1 MNNTTKPYR
10 RGVQIVRP
18 FSHKEDALISQLR
31 IDGHGTVVIAEA
43 VFMECGVLRS
53 QATINMRLKTLARR
67 EEEDEDLRARTAEHA
82 RRFPSTL
89 VAMFPYL
96 TEGPQTQTMV
106 YCPFSGGSNHVGKYC
121 VLWTHRR
128 LSLAHR
134 RGHWH
139 RRAYSFVGGIW
150 HE

>member
-1 MNNTTKPYR
+1 MNTTKPYR

-89 VAMFPYL
+89 VDIACAGMSQRPYG
-96 TEGPQTQTMV
+96 EWCRKPEACAGKG
-106 YCPFSGGSNHVGKYC
+106 YCPLDPTCGD
-121 VLWTHRR
+121 
-128 LSLAHR
+128 
-134 RGHWH
+134 
-139 RRAYSFVGGIW
+139 
-150 HE
+150 

>member
-1 MNNTTKPYR
+1 MNTTKPYR

-82 RRFPSTL
+82 RRFSSTL
-89 VAMFPYL
+89 VDIARAGMSGRPYG
-96 TEGPQTQTMV
+96 EWCRNPEACAGKG
-106 YCPFSGGSNHVGKYC
+106 YCPLDPTCGD
-121 VLWTHRR
+121 
-128 LSLAHR
+128 
-134 RGHWH
+134 
-139 RRAYSFVGGIW
+139 
-150 HE
+150 